1 MKFYNMEEKMIRNL
15 EQNYIS
21 VVLVVNEENKEIIT
35 KIQNINKILK
45 NNFKNSE
52 IVIVD
57 NTSKNSS
64 LESLNTLDFK
74 HTEIKLP
81 IKHRTQQALNAGTAI
96 AIGDYILE
104 IEDISFDIDYNKIME
119 MYKKSQEGYDF
130 VFLTPKKLR
139 KSSKIFYNILN
150 KYFKNSFNEDIS
162 SSVMTLS
169 SRRGQNK
176 VAEVGK
182 RIINRN
188 VAYVLSGLKSS
199 SIVVDMNYK
208 NNRGFSE
215 NLMLMFDTLI
225 YYTDAIMLFTQ
236 RLAFVFFALFGLG
249 VIYSLITRIVRETV
263 EGWASLFIVLSL
275 GFFGIFLIL
284 SIIIRYLH
292 HILQNSLNT
301 KDYIYRS
308 VNKK

>member
-21 VVLVVNEENKEIIT
+21 VVLVVNEENKKIIT
-35 KIQNINKILK
+35 KIQNINEILK

-292 HILQNSLNT
+292 HILQNSLNS

>member
-1 MKFYNMEEKMIRNL
+1 MIRNL

-215 NLMLMFDTLI
+215 NLMLTFDTLI

-292 HILQNSLNT
+292 HILQNSLNS

>member
-1 MKFYNMEEKMIRNL
+1 MIRNL

-21 VVLVVNEENKEIIT
+21 VVLVVNEENKKIIT
-35 KIQNINKILK
+35 KIQNINEILK

-64 LESLNTLDFK
+64 LESLNALDFK

-104 IEDISFDIDYNKIME
+104 IEDISFDIDYNKIIE

-130 VFLTPKKLR
+130 VFLTPKKSR

-199 SIVVDMNYK
+199 FIVVDMNYK

-236 RLAFVFFALFGLG
+236 RLAFVFFALFGIG

-292 HILQNSLNT
+292 HILQNSLNS

>member
-1 MKFYNMEEKMIRNL
+1 MIRNL

-21 VVLVVNEENKEIIT
+21 VVLVVNEENKKIIT
-35 KIQNINKILK
+35 KIQNINEILK

-199 SIVVDMNYK
+199 YIVVDMDYK

-236 RLAFVFFALFGLG
+236 RLAFGFFILFGLG
-249 VIYSLITRIVRETV
+249 VIYSVITKIVKETV
-263 EGWASLFIVLSL
+263 EGWASLFIILSL
-275 GFFGIFLIL
+275 GFFGIFFIL

-308 VNKK
+308 VDKK

>member
-1 MKFYNMEEKMIRNL
+1 MIKNL

-21 VVLVVNEENKEIIT
+21 VVLVINEENKEIIT
-35 KIQNINKILK
+35 KIQNINEILK

-64 LESLNTLDFK
+64 LKSLNSLDFK

-96 AIGDYILE
+96 AIGDYIIE
-104 IEDISFDIDYNKIME
+104 IEDISFDIDYNKIIE

-139 KSSKIFYNILN
+139 KSSKIFYSILN

-176 VAEVGK
+176 GVEVGK

-188 VAYVLSGLKSS
+188 VAYVLSGLKTS

-236 RLAFVFFALFGLG
+236 RLAFVFFALFGMG
-249 VIYSLITRIVRETV
+249 VIYSLVTRIVKETV

-292 HILQNSLNT
+292 HILQNSLNS

>member
-1 MKFYNMEEKMIRNL
+1 MIRNL

-199 SIVVDMNYK
+199 SIIVDMNYK

-236 RLAFVFFALFGLG
+236 RLAFVFFALFGMG
-249 VIYSLITRIVRETV
+249 VIYSLVTRIVKETV

-292 HILQNSLNT
+292 HILQNSLNS

-308 VNKK
+308 VNKN

>member
-215 NLMLMFDTLI
+215 NLMLTFDTLI

-292 HILQNSLNT
+292 HILQNSLNS

>member
-1 MKFYNMEEKMIRNL
+1 MIKNL

-21 VVLVVNEENKEIIT
+21 VVLVINDDNSQVEKKIKEI
-35 KIQNINKILK
+35 KKVLD
-45 NNFKNSE
+45 NNFKSSE

-57 NTSKNSS
+57 NTAKVDS
-64 LESLNTLDFK
+64 LESLKSLNFK

-96 AIGDYILE
+96 AIGDYIVE
-104 IEDISFDIDYNKIME
+104 IEDISFDIDYNKIIE
-119 MYKKSQEGYDF
+119 MYRKSQEGYDF
-130 VFLTPKKLR
+130 VFLTPKKSR
-139 KSSKIFYNILN
+139 RSSKIFYNILN
-150 KYFKNSFNEDIS
+150 KYFNEDIN

-199 SIVVDMNYK
+199 YIVVDMDYK

-236 RLAFVFFALFGLG
+236 RLAF
-249 VIYSLITRIVRETV
+249 
-263 EGWASLFIVLSL
+263 
-275 GFFGIFLIL
+275 GFFIWIRSYLQYNYKNCKRNSRRMG
-284 SIIIRYLH
+284 IIIYNIELRILWDIFYFKYYNKISTSYFTKFIKYKRLYL
-292 HILQNSLNT
+292 
-301 KDYIYRS
+301 
-308 VNKK
+308 

>member
-1 MKFYNMEEKMIRNL
+1 MIKNL
-15 EQNYIS
+15 EQNYVS
-21 VVLVVNEENKEIIT
+21 VVLVINDDVNSQVEKKIKEI
-35 KIQNINKILK
+35 KKVLD
-45 NNFKNSE
+45 NNFKSSE

-57 NTSKNSS
+57 NTAKVDS
-64 LESLNTLDFK
+64 LELLKSLNFK

-96 AIGDYILE
+96 AIGDYIVE
-104 IEDISFDIDYNKIME
+104 IEDISFDIDYNKIIE
-119 MYKKSQEGYDF
+119 MYRKSQEGYDF
-130 VFLTPKKLR
+130 VFLTPKKSR
-139 KSSKIFYNILN
+139 RSSKIFYNILN
-150 KYFKNSFNEDIS
+150 KYFKNSFNEDIN

-199 SIVVDMNYK
+199 YIVVDMDYK

-236 RLAFVFFALFGLG
+236 RLAFGFFILFGLG
-249 VIYSLITRIVRETV
+249 VIYSIITKIVKETV
-263 EGWASLFIVLSL
+263 EGWASLFIILSL
-275 GFFGIFLIL
+275 GFFGIFFIL

-308 VNKK
+308 VDKK

>member
-1 MKFYNMEEKMIRNL
+1 MIKNL

-21 VVLVVNEENKEIIT
+21 VVLVINDDNSQVEKKIKEI
-35 KIQNINKILK
+35 KEVLN

-57 NTSKNSS
+57 NTTKINS
-64 LESLNTLDFK
+64 LESLKSLDFK
-74 HTEIKLP
+74 YTEIKLP

-96 AIGDYILE
+96 AIGDYIVE
-104 IEDISFDIDYNKIME
+104 IEDISFDIDYSRIIE

-130 VFLTPKKLR
+130 VFLTPKKSR
-139 KSSKIFYNILN
+139 KSSKIFYSILN
-150 KYFKNSFNEDIS
+150 RYFKNSFNEDIS

-176 VAEVGK
+176 VSEVGK
-182 RIINRN
+182 KVINRN

-199 SIVVDMNYK
+199 SITVDMNYK

-236 RLAFVFFALFGLG
+236 RLAFCFFGLFGLG
-249 VIYSLITRIVRETV
+249 VIYSLITKIIKETV
-263 EGWASLFIVLSL
+263 EGWASLFILISL
-275 GFFGIFLIL
+275 GFFGIFFIL

-292 HILQNSLNT
+292 HILKNSLDT

-308 VNKK
+308 VDKK

>member
-1 MKFYNMEEKMIRNL
+1 MIKNL

-21 VVLVVNEENKEIIT
+21 VVLVINEENKEIIT
-35 KIQNINKILK
+35 KIQNINEILK

-64 LESLNTLDFK
+64 LKSLNSLDFK

-96 AIGDYILE
+96 AIGDYIIE
-104 IEDISFDIDYNKIME
+104 IEDISFDIDYNKIIE

-139 KSSKIFYNILN
+139 KSSKIFYSILN

-176 VAEVGK
+176 VVEVGK

-188 VAYVLSGLKSS
+188 VAYVLSGLKTS

-236 RLAFVFFALFGLG
+236 RLAFVFFALFGMG
-249 VIYSLITRIVRETV
+249 VIYSLVTRIVKETV

-292 HILQNSLNT
+292 HILQNSLNS

>member
-208 NNRGFSE
+208 NNRGLSE

-292 HILQNSLNT
+292 HILQNSLNS

>member
-1 MKFYNMEEKMIRNL
+1 MIKNL

-21 VVLVVNEENKEIIT
+21 VVLVVNEDNNQVENKIKEI
-35 KIQNINKILK
+35 KKVLN
-45 NNFKNSE
+45 NNFENNE

-57 NTSKNSS
+57 NTTKIDP
-64 LESLNTLDFK
+64 LESLKSLDFNR
-74 HTEIKLP
+74 TEVKLP
-81 IKHRTQQALNAGTAI
+81 IKHRTQQALTAGTAI
-96 AIGDYILE
+96 AIGDYSIE
-104 IEDISFDIDYNKIME
+104 IEDISFDIDYNKIIE

-130 VFLTPKKLR
+130 VFLTPKKSR
-139 KSSKIFYNILN
+139 QSSKIFYNILN
-150 KYFKNSFNEDIS
+150 RYFKNSFNEDIS

-182 RIINRN
+182 RVINRN
-188 VAYVLSGLKSS
+188 VAYVVSGLKST

-236 RLAFVFFALFGLG
+236 RLAFGFFGLFGLG
-249 VIYSLITRIVRETV
+249 VIYSVLTKILKETV
-263 EGWASLFIVLSL
+263 EGWTSLFLVLSL

-284 SIIIRYLH
+284 SIVIRYLH
-292 HILQNSLNT
+292 HILQNSLNS
-301 KDYIYRS
+301 KDYIYRF
-308 VNKK
+308 VDKK

>member
-1 MKFYNMEEKMIRNL
+1 MIKNL
-15 EQNYIS
+15 EQNYVS
-21 VVLVVNEENKEIIT
+21 VVLVINDDVNSQVEKKIKEI
-35 KIQNINKILK
+35 KKVLD
-45 NNFKNSE
+45 NNFKSSE

-57 NTSKNSS
+57 NTAKVDS
-64 LESLNTLDFK
+64 LELLKSLNFK

-96 AIGDYILE
+96 AIGDYIIE
-104 IEDISFDIDYNKIME
+104 IEDISFDIDYNKIIE
-119 MYKKSQEGYDF
+119 MYRKSQEGYDF
-130 VFLTPKKLR
+130 VFLTPR
-139 KSSKIFYNILN
+139 KSRRSSKVFYNILN
-150 KYFKNSFNEDIS
+150 KYSFNEDIN

-199 SIVVDMNYK
+199 YIVVDMNYK
-208 NNRGFSE
+208 NNREFSE

-236 RLAFVFFALFGLG
+236 RLAFGFFILFGLG
-249 VIYSLITRIVRETV
+249 VIYSIITKILKETV
-263 EGWASLFIVLSL
+263 EGWASLFIILSL
-275 GFFGIFLIL
+275 GFFGIFFIL
-284 SIIIRYLH
+284 SIVIRYLH
-292 HILQNSLNT
+292 RILQNSLNT

-308 VNKK
+308 VDKK